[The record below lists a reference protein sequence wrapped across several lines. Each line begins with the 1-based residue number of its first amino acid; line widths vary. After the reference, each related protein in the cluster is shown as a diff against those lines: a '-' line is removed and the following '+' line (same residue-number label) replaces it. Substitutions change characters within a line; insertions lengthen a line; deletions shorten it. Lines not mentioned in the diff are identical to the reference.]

1 MKYQI
6 KSNLP
11 ISGSHWGLLFRD
23 GVAVTE
29 KRGLADKLKER
40 GYEVVE
46 IVDKTIFVAAPAK
59 SEAVEAVESVEI
71 AEPLTA
77 ESEPE
82 PEPQKFTCSKCGKQ
96 YMSASAL
103 KRHFDKCEA
112 E

>member
-1 MKYQI
+1 MNYQI

-11 ISGSHWGLLFRD
+11 VSGSHWGLLFRD

-40 GYEVVE
+40 GYEVSEILEAGTVDNIVK
-46 IVDKTIFVAAPAK
+46 IVDDAI
-59 SEAVEAVESVEI
+59 I
-71 AEPLTA
+71 
-77 ESEPE
+77 EPE
-82 PEPQKFTCSKCGKQ
+82 QEIFTCPKCSKQ
-96 YMSASAL
+96 YKSASAL